1 VNITR
6 AAHIVMD
13 VLTREERH
21 YKTEERTL
29 LFRPEAS
36 SRRAPQL
43 YGDIVLMRPVSLTV
57 LLWLQLAIFVSAAGL
72 LVSGHYTSKAHATGI
87 LLPDRGI
94 LKIFP
99 PQSGTLVEC
108 HVRNGQRVHKGDLLF
123 LLSSDRSTPAVRSIG
138 AEVRRQ
144 FLARQQSL
152 LDECAA
158 SKSLSAQQA
167 ADLRDRIE
175 KLEKQQTALT
185 SEIRI
190 AEAQF
195 KLDEETIGRY
205 RELENAKLISV
216 LDLREKERIPLQQQK
231 TIEELRRSQIA
242 LQQERKDLYSQLARL
257 PLQLQVQ
264 NASLERAIYEL
275 DGQLNEQ
282 EASHQ
287 AVVRSPADGT
297 LSAVLEHVGMRVEA
311 NTTLAALVPSGARLE
326 AHLYAPGSAIGFIKP
341 GKTVLLRYRAYPSE
355 QASRQIADLSDISQ
369 VALSPADY
377 AARTGFTAEEPMY
390 EMIAKLPAQT
400 LTVFGRPRALWLGME
415 LEADILLERRNL
427 IDELLEPILTA
438 KGKLTR

>member
-1 VNITR
+1 
-6 AAHIVMD
+6 MD

-21 YKTEERTL
+21 HTTEEKAL

-36 SRRAPQL
+36 SRRAPQF

-57 LLWLQLAIFVSAAGL
+57 LLWLL
-72 LVSGHYTSKAHATGI
+72 LVVFVLAATLLICGHYTSKAHVTGI

-99 PQSGTLVEC
+99 LQSGTLVEC
-108 HVRNGQRVHKGDLLF
+108 HVRNGQRVRKGDLLF
-123 LLSSDRSTPAVRSIG
+123 VLSSDRSTSAVRSVG
-138 AEVRRQ
+138 AETHRQ
-144 FLARQQSL
+144 FLARRQSL
-152 LDECAA
+152 LDERAT
-158 SKSLSAQQA
+158 STSLSAQQA
-167 ADLRDRIE
+167 ADLRDRLV
-175 KLEKQQTALT
+175 KLENQQTALT

-190 AEAQF
+190 EEAQL

-297 LSAVLEHVGMRVEA
+297 LSSVLDHVGMRVEA

-341 GKTVLLRYRAYPSE
+341 GETALLRYRAYPSE
-355 QASRQIADLSDISQ
+355 QAGRQIAELSDISQ
-369 VALSPADY
+369 VALTPGDY
-377 AARTGFTAEEPMY
+377 ATRTGFAAEEPMY
-390 EMIAKLPAQT
+390 EMIARLPSQT
-400 LTVFGRPRALWLGME
+400 LTVFGRPRVLWPGMD
-415 LEADILLERRNL
+415 LQADILLERRNL
-427 IDELLEPILTA
+427 IDGLLEPILTA

>member
-1 VNITR
+1 
-6 AAHIVMD
+6 MD
-13 VLTREERH
+13 VLTHEERH
-21 YKTEERTL
+21 HTTEERAL
-29 LFRPEAS
+29 LFRPEAFS
-36 SRRAPQL
+36 GRTPQV

-57 LLWLQLAIFVSAAGL
+57 LLWLL
-72 LVSGHYTSKAHATGI
+72 LVVFALAASLLAFGHYTSKAHVTGI

-99 PQSGTLVEC
+99 AQSGTLMEC
-108 HVRNGQRVHKGDLLF
+108 HVRNGQRVHKDDFLF
-123 LLSSDRSTPAVRSIG
+123 LLGSDRSTSAIRSVGTEIH
-138 AEVRRQ
+138 RQ
-144 FLARQQSL
+144 FLARRQSL
-152 LDECAA
+152 VGERAT
-158 SKSLSAQQA
+158 SKSLSTQQA
-167 ADLRDRIE
+167 ADLRDRLE

-190 AEAQF
+190 AEAQL

-216 LDLREKERIPLQQQK
+216 LDLREKERIPLQQKK
-231 TIEELRRSQIA
+231 TIEELHRSQIA

-297 LSAVLEHVGMRVEA
+297 LSAVLDHVGMRVEA

-341 GKTVLLRYRAYPSE
+341 GKTALLRYRAYPSE
-355 QASRQIADLSDISQ
+355 QAGRQIAELSDISQ

-390 EMIAKLPAQT
+390 EMIAKLPSQT
-400 LTVFGRPRALWLGME
+400 LTVFGRPRALWPGMG

-427 IDELLEPILTA
+427 IDGLLEPILTA
-438 KGKLTR
+438 KGRLTR

>member
-1 VNITR
+1 
-6 AAHIVMD
+6 
-13 VLTREERH
+13 
-21 YKTEERTL
+21 
-29 LFRPEAS
+29 
-36 SRRAPQL
+36 
-43 YGDIVLMRPVSLTV
+43 MRPVSLTV
-57 LLWLQLAIFVSAAGL
+57 LLWLL
-72 LVSGHYTSKAHATGI
+72 LVVFVLAASLLVFGHYTSKAHVTGI

-99 PQSGTLVEC
+99 VQSGTLVEC
-108 HVRNGQRVHKGDLLF
+108 HVRNGQRVHKGDFLF
-123 LLSSDRSTPAVRSIG
+123 LLSSDRSTSAVRSVG
-138 AEVRRQ
+138 TELHRQ
-144 FLARQQSL
+144 FLARRQSL
-152 LDECAA
+152 VDERAT

-167 ADLRDRIE
+167 ADLRDRLE
-175 KLEKQQTALT
+175 KLEKQQIGLT

-190 AEAQF
+190 AEAQL

-231 TIEELRRSQIA
+231 TIEELHRSQIA
-242 LQQERKDLYSQLARL
+242 LQQERRDLYSQLARL

-264 NASLERAIYEL
+264 DASLERAIYEL

-287 AVVRSPADGT
+287 AVVRSPADGM
-297 LSAVLEHVGMRVEA
+297 LSAVLDHVGMRVEA

-341 GKTVLLRYRAYPSE
+341 GKTALLRYRAYPSE
-355 QASRQIADLSDISQ
+355 QAGRQIAELSDISQ
-369 VALSPADY
+369 VALSPGDY

-390 EMIAKLPAQT
+390 EMIAKLPSQT
-400 LTVFGRPRALWLGME
+400 LTVFRRPRALWPGME